1 MRVFFTDQ
9 FVLPLP
15 DTHRFPMQKYALLA
29 RRVSDSGL
37 VAAADQQVPCAA
49 SDADILRAH
58 TADYLARVK
67 HGDLTAKEIRRIGF
81 PWSLELVARERR
93 SCGGTIEACRAAL
106 VDGVAVNLAGGTHH
120 AFADHG
126 EGFCIFNDSAIA
138 IRALQADGSIRRAVV
153 LDCDVHQGNGTA
165 AILANDPSAFVFS
178 IHGAKNFPFHK
189 ELSDL
194 DVELDDGTADD
205 AYLSAL
211 EGGVRYALANAH
223 ADVAIYLAGADP
235 YVGDTL
241 GRLAVSKAGLVARDR
256 LVLECC
262 RTAGLP
268 VAITMAGGYAKNVQD
283 IVDIHFATVQ
293 TAAELF
299 G

>member
-1 MRVFFTDQ
+1 
-9 FVLPLP
+9 
-15 DTHRFPMQKYALLA
+15 
-29 RRVSDSGL
+29 
-37 VAAADQQVPCAA
+37 
-49 SDADILRAH
+49 
-58 TADYLARVK
+58 
-67 HGDLTAKEIRRIGF
+67 
-81 PWSLELVARERR
+81 
-93 SCGGTIEACRAAL
+93 
-106 VDGVAVNLAGGTHH
+106 
-120 AFADHG
+120 
-126 EGFCIFNDSAIA
+126 
-138 IRALQADGSIRRAVV
+138 
-153 LDCDVHQGNGTA
+153 
-165 AILANDPSAFVFS
+165 
-178 IHGAKNFPFHK
+178 
-189 ELSDL
+189 
-194 DVELDDGTADD
+194 
-205 AYLSAL
+205 
-211 EGGVRYALANAH
+211 LANAH